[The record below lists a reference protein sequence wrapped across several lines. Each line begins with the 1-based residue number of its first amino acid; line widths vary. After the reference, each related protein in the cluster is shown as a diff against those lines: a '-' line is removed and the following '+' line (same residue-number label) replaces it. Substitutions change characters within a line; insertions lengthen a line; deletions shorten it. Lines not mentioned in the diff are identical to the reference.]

1 MRQAVQMDIRVG
13 RSDAM
18 LDVLI
23 AELVPELV
31 ADLRPAAWRFDR
43 DFIRPHG
50 RVRISFFAP
59 FGASPGRAR
68 IERQGVAAVR
78 RLASVPDV
86 AESQLVSLPL
96 PDPGP
101 EREGGTVVDVRD
113 VEIDET
119 EPILL
124 DEWSS
129 KCVLG
134 TLPMILGGELNRK
147 TLAPAHVATLAEWYS
162 GANRSVDGRQ
172 WLGVLV
178 QDALTNINA
187 ISLLPEFEAKSAA
200 LVASGAFVFRKR
212 FEAASAE
219 GKHLASLRDGLPRR
233 RIQNSCSD
241 RRAVGSFI
249 LRHIVRLGFNLVE
262 ACYILTLAMAEIADA
277 D

>member
-1 MRQAVQMDIRVG
+1 M
-13 RSDAM
+13 
-18 LDVLI
+18 
-23 AELVPELV
+23 
-31 ADLRPAAWRFDR
+31 
-43 DFIRPHG
+43 
-50 RVRISFFAP
+50 
-59 FGASPGRAR
+59 
-68 IERQGVAAVR
+68 
-78 RLASVPDV
+78 
-86 AESQLVSLPL
+86 
-96 PDPGP
+96 
-101 EREGGTVVDVRD
+101 DVRD